1 MVKINRVVSIFALKK
16 KYMKK
21 LTTIFVLFLAS
32 TLSYGQGLNIKAG
45 LNLSSIA
52 TKVGGEKSDE
62 DVEFKK
68 LLPGINAGITYVI
81 DIKKGLYIEPGLL
94 YSLKGYKYSNKE
106 GGDYVKNLARVH
118 YIEIPVN
125 FGYKYNF
132 DKKDMGIFAYL
143 GPYFG
148 MAIGGKYVGKYK
160 IDGEKDKES
169 EKVEFGKDATSRID
183 AGLNIGVGFE
193 VKKISFGIQ
202 YGIGLANLVGK
213 DVRGSGDY
221 KIKQNNRVLGINIG
235 YRFGDKKEE

>member
-1 MVKINRVVSIFALKK
+1 
-16 KYMKK
+16 MKK

-32 TLSYGQGLNIKAG
+32 TLAYGQGLNIKAG
-45 LNLSSIA
+45 LNLS
-52 TKVGGEKSDE
+52 TVTFKVDGENADE
-62 DVEFKK
+62 DAAFKK

-94 YSLKGYKYSNKE
+94 YSLKGSKYSIKE
-106 GGDYVKNLARVH
+106 GGDYSKSLARVH
-118 YIEIPVN
+118 YIEVPVN

-132 DKKDMGIFAYL
+132 DKNDMGIFAYL

-169 EKVEFGKDATSRID
+169 EKIKFGKDAVSRFD

-193 VKKISFGIQ
+193 IKKVSFGIQ
-202 YGIGLANLVGK
+202 YGIGLANLIGK
-213 DVRGSGDY
+213 DDRGSGDF
-221 KIKQNNRVLGINIG
+221 KAKQNNRVLALNIG